1 MAEAGH
7 TGFLNLNKPLRWTS
21 HDAVARVRHRYRTL
35 TGCKKVGHAGTLDPL
50 ASGVLVLCLGKA
62 TRLSSY
68 VMHTDK
74 HYQAEITLGK
84 TTASYDA
91 EGEVITVSD
100 TSHITLSAIQD
111 VLRQFIGDIQQVP
124 PMYSAVKV
132 GGQKLYQLARQGKSV
147 KRQARQ
153 AHIHAIEILSW
164 SSPVIE
170 LDVRCSSGTYMRS
183 LAHDIG
189 RALHAGAYLSALRRV
204 ASGHFKI
211 GDSITLDKITDG
223 DEWLKHIIPPH
234 AALKH
239 QPGLTLNASE
249 IQRIQKGQ
257 FIRRRTDLSADQ
269 VFAFTSDK
277 QLVAILK
284 PQGQL
289 WKPHKVF
296 WDQP

>member
-1 MAEAGH
+1 MTEFGH
-7 TGFLNLNKPLRWTS
+7 TGFLNLDKPLQWTS
-21 HDAVARVRHRYRTL
+21 HDAVARVRHRYQTL
-35 TGCKKVGHAGTLDPL
+35 TGSKKVGHAGTLDPL

-68 VMHTDK
+68 VMRASK
-74 HYQAEITLGK
+74 QYRAQITLGK

-91 EGEVITVSD
+91 EGDVITISD
-100 TSHITLSAIQD
+100 TNQITVTAVQG
-111 VLRQFIGDIQQVP
+111 VLQQFIGNIQQVP

-147 KRQARQ
+147 ERKARQ
-153 AHIHAIEILSW
+153 VRIHSIEILSW
-164 SSPVIE
+164 NNPVME
-170 LDVRCSSGTYMRS
+170 LDVRCSSGTYIRS

-189 RALHAGAYLSALRRV
+189 QALEVGAYLSALRRL

-211 GDSITLDKITDG
+211 DSSITLDKITDDG
-223 DEWLKHIIPPH
+223 EWLKQIVLPY

-239 QPGLTLNASE
+239 QPRLTLKTSE
-249 IQRIQKGQ
+249 IQRIQQGQ
-257 FIRRRTDLSADQ
+257 FIRRRTDIDADH
-269 VFAFTSDK
+269 VFAFTNDK

-284 PQGQL
+284 PREQL

-296 WDQP
+296 WD